1 MIDNYGR
8 SIDYLRIS
16 VTDLCNLR
24 CRYCMPEEGVPKQ
37 PHSTIMTFEE
47 IVSAAKAAAATGI
60 RKIRITGGEPLVRRG
75 IVSLC
80 RELSSIEGIN
90 EVCMTT
96 NGTLLRR
103 FAEQLKDAGVARL
116 NISLDTL
123 VPEKYNYITRLGNL
137 SDALEGIDA
146 AFDAGFDSIKINNV
160 LTGGFNDDE
169 IEAFVDMTRDRSIE
183 VRFIELMPIG
193 GGIDFDTSKF
203 ISCHHV
209 LERVPE
215 LEPLELRD
223 GVAELYRLPEAL
235 GRVGLIR
242 PISHKFCDSCNKI
255 RITSDGMLKPCLH
268 SDREISL
275 RGKDCSEMEEI
286 IRGAILEKPEVRCAL
301 DSENPSMAGRDM
313 NMIGG

>member
-1 MIDNYGR
+1 MLDNYGR
-8 SIDYLRIS
+8 TIDYLRIS

-24 CRYCMPEEGVPKQ
+24 CRYCMPEEGIPKQ
-37 PHSTIMTFEE
+37 SHDKIMTFEE
-47 IVSAAKAAAATGI
+47 IVSAAKAAAAAGI
-60 RKIRITGGEPLVRRG
+60 KKIRITGGEPLVRRG

-80 RELSSIEGIN
+80 RELSSIDGIK

-96 NGTLLRR
+96 NGTLLPRY
-103 FAEQLKDAGVARL
+103 ASQLKEAGVDRL

-146 AFDAGFDSIKINNV
+146 AFDAGFDCIKINNV

-169 IEAFVDMTRDRSIE
+169 IEDFVDMTRDRNLE

-193 GGIDFDTSKF
+193 GGIDFDPSKF
-203 ISCHHV
+203 ISCRQV
-209 LERVPE
+209 LERVPL
-215 LEPLELRD
+215 LEPMELMD
-223 GVAELYRLPEAL
+223 GVADLYKLPGAP

-255 RITSDGMLKPCLH
+255 RLTSDGMLKPCLH
-268 SDREISL
+268 SDREIPL
-275 RGKDCSEMEEI
+275 RGKSCSEMEEL
-286 IRGAILEKPEVRCAL
+286 IRAAILEKPEVRGAL

>member
-1 MIDNYGR
+1 MIDNFGR

-37 PHSTIMTFEE
+37 SHESIMTFEE
-47 IVSAAKAAAATGI
+47 IVSAAAAAAATGI

-80 RELSSIEGIN
+80 KEISSIEGID
-90 EVCMTT
+90 ELCMTT
-96 NGTLLRR
+96 NGTLLVKY
-103 FAEQLKDAGVARL
+103 ASQLKEAGVSRL

-123 VPEKYNYITRLGNL
+123 VPEKFRYITRLGNL
-137 SDALEGIDA
+137 EDALEGIDA
-146 AFDAGFDSIKINNV
+146 AYDEGFDSIKINNV

-169 IEAFVDMTRDRSIE
+169 IEEFVNMTRDRNIE

-193 GGIDFDTSKF
+193 GGIDFDPDKF
-203 ISCHHV
+203 ISCEHV
-209 LERVPE
+209 LERVPQ
-215 LEPLELRD
+215 LESMGFSD
-223 GVAELYRLPEAL
+223 GVANLYKLPEAE

-242 PISHKFCDSCNKI
+242 PISHKFCDRCNKI
-255 RITSDGMLKPCLH
+255 RLTSDGMLKPCLH
-268 SDREISL
+268 SDREIPL
-275 RGKDCSEMEEI
+275 KGKSFSEMEAL
-286 IRGAILEKPEVRCAL
+286 IRTAILEKPQVSCTL

>member
-1 MIDNYGR
+1 MLDNYGR
-8 SIDYLRIS
+8 KIDYLRIS

-24 CRYCMPEEGVPKQ
+24 CRYCMPEEGIPKRS
-37 PHSTIMTFEE
+37 HDNIMTFEE
-47 IVSAAKAAAATGI
+47 IVTAARAAAAVGI

-75 IVSLC
+75 VVSLC
-80 RELSSIEGIN
+80 HELSSIEGI
-90 EVCMTT
+90 EELCMTT
-96 NGTLLRR
+96 NGTLLPKY
-103 FAEQLKDAGVARL
+103 AYQLKEAGVNRL

-123 VPEKYNYITRLGNL
+123 VPERYSYITRLGNL

-169 IEAFVDMTRDRSIE
+169 IEDFVDMTRDREIE

-193 GGIDFDTSKF
+193 GGIGFDSSNF
-203 ISCHHV
+203 ISCRYV
-209 LERVPE
+209 LERVPQ
-215 LEPLELRD
+215 LEPLEHMD
-223 GVAELYRLPEAL
+223 GVADLYRLPGAP

-255 RITSDGMLKPCLH
+255 RLTSDGMLKPCLH
-268 SDREISL
+268 SNREIPL
-275 RGKDCSEMEEI
+275 RGKSLRETEEL
-286 IRGAILEKPEVRCAL
+286 IRAAILEKPEVRCAL

>member
-24 CRYCMPEEGVPKQ
+24 CRYCMPEEGIPKRS
-37 PHSTIMTFEE
+37 HDNIMTFEE
-47 IVSAAKAAAATGI
+47 IVTAARAAAATGI

-75 IVSLC
+75 VVSLC
-80 RELSSIEGIN
+80 HELSSIEGI
-90 EVCMTT
+90 EELCMTT
-96 NGTLLRR
+96 NGTLLPRY
-103 FAEQLKDAGVARL
+103 ASQLKEAGVNRL

-169 IEAFVDMTRDRSIE
+169 IEAFVDMTRDRELE

-193 GGIDFDTSKF
+193 GGIDFGPSKF
-203 ISCHHV
+203 ISCSHV
-209 LERVPE
+209 LQRVPE
-215 LEPLELRD
+215 LEPLERME
-223 GVAELYRLPEAL
+223 GVADLYRLPGAP

-255 RITSDGMLKPCLH
+255 RLTSDGMLKPCLH
-268 SDREISL
+268 SDREIPL
-275 RGKDCSEMEEI
+275 RGKDLREMEGL